1 MFNTYV
7 RISTIII
14 YVVLFRHRRCKN
26 KGNKND
32 CCHLEKRWVDFDDL
46 NWSDFILSPPGYEMN
61 VCVGQCPSVPI
72 ADHYN
77 TTNHAKIQSLYNSMN
92 AEVNGLR
99 IPPPCCIPIESGD
112 LSVLTLD
119 PKDLPNE
126 AQLKIFGPYVDDFP
140 GTIKMRI
147 YPNMTVTSCGC
158 R

>member
-1 MFNTYV
+1 MIVSTLLVQYIPTY
-7 RISTIII
+7 
-14 YVVLFRHRRCKN
+14 FRHRRRKN

-32 CCHLEKRWVDFDDL
+32 YCHLEKIWVDFDDL

-77 TTNHAKIQSLYNSMN
+77 TTNHAVLQSLYNSMG
-92 AEVNGLR
+92 AEANGLR
-99 IPPPCCIPIESGD
+99 IPPPCCIPIEFGD
-112 LSVLTLD
+112 LSMLTLI
-119 PKDLPNE
+119 PKDLLNE
-126 AQLKIFGPYVDDFP
+126 EQLKIFGPYVDDVP

-147 YPNMTVTSCGC
+147 FPNMTVTSCGC